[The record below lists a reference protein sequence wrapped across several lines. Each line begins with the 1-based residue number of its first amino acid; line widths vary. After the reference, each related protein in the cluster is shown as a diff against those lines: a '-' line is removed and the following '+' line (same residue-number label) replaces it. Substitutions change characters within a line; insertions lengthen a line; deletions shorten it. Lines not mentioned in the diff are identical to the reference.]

1 MKFRSLTDRSIER
14 DFASA
19 VIEGIAPDRGLYF
32 PEVVP
37 VLDESVWLAPENA
50 SPGDFGATLLTPFVG
65 ASFDPDDVR
74 ALFRAAIDFPI
85 ELVALEDGRYVLE
98 LFHGPTAAFKD
109 VGARSMARLLAGVSS
124 ASLTVLVATSGDT
137 GSAVAAGFQGV
148 PGIDVVILYPGG
160 RVSPL
165 QERQLTTAGGN
176 IHALEIQGNFD
187 DCQALVKQAFLD
199 AELRARRP
207 LTSANSINIARW
219 MPQGLYYA
227 YATYLLGGPVHF
239 VVPSG
244 NLGNLAAGVL
254 AHRMGMPAAGFTA
267 ATNANDVYPQYLA
280 GGAYTPRPSVATL
293 SNAMDVGDPSNA
305 PRLDAL
311 FAGDRAALRAAV
323 RGATVSEAE
332 TAEEMQRT
340 WRESGYMACPHT
352 AVGLAAAR
360 NVQSQLEKEGR
371 DLPVVVL
378 GTAHPAKFSDAV
390 HSILGTPPDLPDS
403 IAACLDKPTYKTPL
417 PADYT
422 ALRDWLLAPA
432 SSHTR
437 A

>member
-1 MKFRSLTDRSIER
+1 
-14 DFASA
+14 
-19 VIEGIAPDRGLYF
+19 
-32 PEVVP
+32 
-37 VLDESVWLAPENA
+37 
-50 SPGDFGATLLTPFVG
+50 
-65 ASFDPDDVR
+65 
-74 ALFRAAIDFPI
+74 
-85 ELVALEDGRYVLE
+85 
-98 LFHGPTAAFKD
+98 
-109 VGARSMARLLAGVSS
+109 
-124 ASLTVLVATSGDT
+124 
-137 GSAVAAGFQGV
+137 
-148 PGIDVVILYPGG
+148 
-160 RVSPL
+160 
-165 QERQLTTAGGN
+165 
-176 IHALEIQGNFD
+176 
-187 DCQALVKQAFLD
+187 
-199 AELRARRP
+199 
-207 LTSANSINIARW
+207 
-219 MPQGLYYA
+219 
-227 YATYLLGGPVHF
+227 
-239 VVPSG
+239 
-244 NLGNLAAGVL
+244 
-254 AHRMGMPAAGFTA
+254 MGMPAAGFTA

-323 RGATVSEAE
+323 RGASVSEAE

-371 DLPVVVL
+371 DAPVVVL

-403 IAACLDKPTYKTPL
+403 IAACLDKPAHKTQL

-432 SSHTR
+432 ASHTR